1 MNIAI
6 EVITAE
12 KRIRPYIRETIL
24 EYSPYYS
31 RLANAGVYFKLE
43 NLQHTGSFKLRGAM
57 NKMLSLTREQRERGV
72 VTASTGNH
80 GAAVAY
86 GLGKLGARGI
96 VFVPQNASPG
106 KVKAIE
112 RLGAEVQHFGDDTA
126 DTEAHARK
134 FAEQKGLAYISPYND
149 FQVIG
154 GQGTIAVEL
163 VNQLNKIDAVFIALG
178 GGGLISGI
186 AGYLKSIHP
195 GVDIIGCSPQN
206 SQVMIR
212 SVGAGKILDL
222 PSLPTIS
229 DGTAGGIEPG
239 AVTFDLCRELID
251 DYETVTEEEIKES
264 LGEFLQIQ
272 HMLIEGSAAV
282 ALAAMVKR
290 RDRLAG
296 KNVVVIICGANI
308 SVETLR
314 EVLLNKNISLN
325 DSDSQIRNLHSEI
338 KQRRSE

>member
-1 MNIAI
+1 MDIAK
-6 EVITAE
+6 EVIAAE

-31 RLANAGVYFKLE
+31 QLAEANVHFKLE

-57 NKMLSLTREQRERGV
+57 NKMLLLTPAQRERGV

-86 GLGKLGARGI
+86 GLGKLGAKCI
-96 VFVPQNASPG
+96 VFVPDNASPG
-106 KVKAIE
+106 KVQAIE
-112 RLGAEVQHFGDDTA
+112 RLGAEVRHFGADTA

-134 FAEQKGLAYISPYND
+134 FAEQNRLTYIPPYND
-149 FQVIG
+149 FQVIS

-163 VNQLNKIDAVFIALG
+163 VKELNNIHTVFVALG

-195 GVDIIGCSPQN
+195 GIEILGCSPQN

-239 AVTFDLCRELID
+239 AVTFDLCRDLVD

-264 LGEFLQIQ
+264 LRKFLQTQ
-272 HMLIEGSAAV
+272 HMLIEGAAAV
-282 ALAAMVKR
+282 AVAAMEKR

-296 KNVVVIICGANI
+296 KNVIVIICGANI
-308 SVETLR
+308 SVETLKT
-314 EVLLNKNISLN
+314 VL
-325 DSDSQIRNLHSEI
+325 
-338 KQRRSE
+338 

>member
-1 MNIAI
+1 MDVAK
-6 EVITAE
+6 EVIVAE

-24 EYSPYYS
+24 DYSPYYS
-31 RLANAGVYFKLE
+31 RLVEANVHFKLE

-80 GAAVAY
+80 GAAMAY
-86 GLGKLGARGI
+86 GLGKLGATGI
-96 VFVPQNASPG
+96 VFVPQNASPA
-106 KVKAIE
+106 KVQAIE
-112 RLGAEVQHFGDDTA
+112 RLGAEVQYFGDDTA

-134 FAEQKGLAYISPYND
+134 FAAQKGLAYIPPYND
-149 FQVIG
+149 VQVIG

-163 VNQLNKIDAVFIALG
+163 VNQLNKIDTVFVALG

-239 AVTFDLCRELID
+239 AVTFDLCRELVD
-251 DYETVTEEEIKES
+251 DYETVTEDEIKEG
-264 LGEFLQIQ
+264 LGEFLQSQ
-272 HMLIEGSAAV
+272 HMLVEGAAAV
-282 ALAAMVKR
+282 AVAAMVKR
-290 RDRLAG
+290 RDHLAG
-296 KNVVVIICGANI
+296 KNVVVIICGANL
-308 SVETLR
+308 SLETLKT
-314 EVLLNKNISLN
+314 VLIN
-325 DSDSQIRNLHSEI
+325 RHSEI
-338 KQRRSE
+338 KQGGIQ

>member
-1 MNIAI
+1 MDIAK
-6 EVITAE
+6 EVIAAE

-24 EYSPYYS
+24 DYSPHYS
-31 RLANAGVYFKLE
+31 RLAEANVHFKLE

-80 GAAVAY
+80 GAAMAY
-86 GLGKLGARGI
+86 GLGKLGATGI
-96 VFVPQNASPG
+96 VFVPQNASPA
-106 KVKAIE
+106 KVQAIE

-126 DTEAHARK
+126 DTEAQARK
-134 FAEQKGLAYISPYND
+134 FAAQKGLAYIPPYND
-149 FQVIG
+149 VQVIG

-163 VNQLNKIDAVFIALG
+163 VNQLDKIDTVFVALG

-186 AGYLKSIHP
+186 AAYLKSVHP

-239 AVTFDLCRELID
+239 AVTFDLCRELVD
-251 DYETVTEEEIKES
+251 DYETVTEDEIKDG
-264 LGEFLQIQ
+264 LKEFLQSQ
-272 HMLIEGSAAV
+272 HMLVEGAAAV
-282 ALAAMVKR
+282 AVAAMVKR

-296 KNVVVIICGANI
+296 KNVVVIICGANL
-308 SVETLR
+308 SLETLKT
-314 EVLLNKNISLN
+314 VL
-325 DSDSQIRNLHSEI
+325 
-338 KQRRSE
+338 